1 MWLEDRSDTTGELFQ
16 FSPPLFLPQSPPLS
30 LSITSSLL
38 TSAAAVVSVP
48 VCLSFPVCSVHS
60 CLLSNS
66 VRCRLCASVWICPQV
81 SQFVTFCLLIS
92 VCLFVSCSK
101 FSRWREWNTKIN
113 LQHSQNTVR
122 IFPSINRDIWWKTLW
137 YLMIFYEL
145 TVKAAFACFVILNLR
160 LNRNTVKLF
169 LISKRSIIL
178 LFCASSFTIL
188 L

>member
-1 MWLEDRSDTTGELFQ
+1 MVGRQVWHNWRAFPV
-16 FSPPLFLPQSPPLS
+16 FSSLIPPPVSPSVSVYHFLSPHISCCCRVCSS
-30 LSITSSLL
+30 LS
-38 TSAAAVVSVP
+38 V
-48 VCLSFPVCSVHS
+48 FS
-60 CLLSNS
+60 CLLRPL

-137 YLMIFYEL
+137 YLMIFCEL

-178 LFCASSFTIL
+178 SFCASSFTIL